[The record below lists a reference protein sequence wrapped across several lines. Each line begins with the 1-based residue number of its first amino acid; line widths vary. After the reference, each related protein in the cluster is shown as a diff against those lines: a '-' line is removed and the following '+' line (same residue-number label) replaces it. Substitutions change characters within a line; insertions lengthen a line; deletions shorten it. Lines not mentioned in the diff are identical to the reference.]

1 MLKHRNVDKR
11 LGLLGRGLIHRHPPA
26 QMFLSYP
33 TKGAR
38 IILIDFWVLFGQTGG
53 YEKIV
58 FFKTAAFYS
67 HYVVRHYVGQFFV
80 CANGAG
86 RACGTNDAKD

>member
-11 LGLLGRGLIHRHPPA
+11 LGLLGRDLIRRHPSA

-80 CANGAG
+80 CSDGTRRTG
-86 RACGTNDAKD
+86 RANDAEN